1 MDGKMMSIM
10 DRTKNEIW
18 WVIVYYTLSFMGKCT
33 CVEMGEMR
41 WS

>member
-10 DRTKNEIW
+10 DRMKNEIG
-18 WVIVYYTLSFMGKCT
+18 WVIVYYALPFMEKCT